1 MSTLFCC
8 IDIEINPWCIVNPK
22 ARILRKGS
30 GIKLLYKYGTWY
42 YSGNKTKYC
51 GDPLLKYADIC
62 KILCGIVTSVTV
74 NFSWVGGNTN
84 IFMPI

>member
-1 MSTLFCC
+1 MEH
-8 IDIEINPWCIVNPK
+8 DIIV
-22 ARILRKGS
+22 
-30 GIKLLYKYGTWY
+30 GIKQ
-42 YSGNKTKYC
+42 SIVVI
-51 GDPLLKYADIC
+51 PLLKYADIC